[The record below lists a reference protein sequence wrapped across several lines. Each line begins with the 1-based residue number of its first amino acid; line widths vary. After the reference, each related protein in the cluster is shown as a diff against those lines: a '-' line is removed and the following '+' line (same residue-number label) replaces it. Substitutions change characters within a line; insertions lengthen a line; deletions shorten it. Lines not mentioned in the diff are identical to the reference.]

1 MKKDFK
7 NVYSQIKKFK
17 TIYTAR
23 HIGPDPDAIA
33 SQIALRDSIKATFP
47 DKKVYALGN
56 GVAKFKFFGRLD
68 KLDKINYENSLLILL
83 DVPDKKR
90 VDVQNLEN
98 FKNIIKIDHHP
109 IIDDFGGI
117 EYIDEKVSSTSE
129 IVIELINNTKLKMT
143 KEVAENLFMGVVSDS
158 NRFLFDCT
166 TSETFILIGDL
177 IRKYNLDIQK
187 LYENLYLKPLSEL
200 RLKGYIASNIKVT
213 KNDFAYIFLEDDII
227 KSFGADVAS
236 ASNMINDFNNINE
249 IICWMFISRDEKN
262 DLYRVNIR
270 SRGPIVNEVAMVY
283 NGGGHKYASG
293 VRTSDKEAVDKLI
306 KELDNLCREYNEK
319 DV

>member
-7 NVYSQIKKFK
+7 LIYNQIKKFK

-33 SQIALRDSIKATFP
+33 SQIALRDSIKETFP

-68 KLDKINYENSLLILL
+68 KIEKINYEKSLLILL

-90 VDVQNLEN
+90 VDIQNLNN

-109 IIDDFGGI
+109 FIEDFKGI
-117 EYIDEKVSSTSE
+117 ECIDEKASSASQ
-129 IVIELINNTKLKMT
+129 IVIELINETKLKMT
-143 KEVAENLFMGVVSDS
+143 KGIAENLFMGVVSDS

-166 TSETFILIGDL
+166 TSKTFILIGNL
-177 IRKYNLDIQK
+177 VKKYNLDIQK

-213 KNDFAYIFLEDDII
+213 KNNFAYIYLEDDII
-227 KSFGADVAS
+227 KSLGADVAS
-236 ASNMINDFNNINE
+236 ASNMINDFNNIKE

-270 SRGPIVNEVAMVY
+270 SRGPIVNELAMDF
-283 NGGGHKYASG
+283 NGGGHKFASG
-293 VRTSDKEAVDKLI
+293 VRTSDKDAIDKLI
-306 KELDNLCREYNEK
+306 KGLDNLCKEYNEK
-319 DV
+319 EV